1 MHYLVIERFTH
12 GPAPIYQ
19 RLAER
24 GRMMPEGLAYVSS
37 WITDDL
43 TTCYQVME
51 TDDRALQGL
60 DRQLGRPGGV
70 RHQTRAYVRR
80 STRQVPVSREP

>member
-1 MHYLVIERFTH
+1 MRYMIIEHFTH
-12 GPAPIYQ
+12 GPAPIYK

-24 GRMMPEGLAYVSS
+24 GRMMPDGLVYVSS

-51 TDDRALQGL
+51 TDDPGLFGQWTANWEDLMAFEIKPVLTSAQVRA
-60 DRQLGRPGGV
+60 RF
-70 RHQTRAYVRR
+70 
-80 STRQVPVSREP
+80 ENE

>member
-1 MHYLVIERFTH
+1 MHYLVIERFIH

-51 TDDRALQGL
+51 TDDPTLFKDWIANWDDLAEFDIKPVLTSAEVRA
-60 DRQLGRPGGV
+60 RFP
-70 RHQTRAYVRR
+70 
-80 STRQVPVSREP
+80 